1 MNRLTEPGKIPDFN
15 RVKGEKEMLINTFCH
30 IRGIGTKIERKL
42 WDSGIHNWD
51 MFHGETKIPLSK
63 KRVASILPLLRES
76 TEHLTNRNPFFFGQ
90 HLPVNQYWRLLPD
103 FRDTIAYVDIETTG
117 LENWCNEITTI
128 ALYDGQMVHTY
139 INGHNLGDF
148 VRDIEQFKIIVT
160 YNGRCFDVPFI
171 EQYFRIR
178 LDQVHLDLRYL
189 LKSLGFSGGLKGCER
204 QMGIDRGELRDID
217 GYDAVILWQEYIM
230 TGNQKSLETLLEY
243 NSADA
248 RNLETLLIMAYDMKL
263 KETPFYET
271 RWMHRGGDL
280 P

>member
-1 MNRLTEPGKIPDFN
+1 MN

-30 IRGIGTKIERKL
+30 IPGIGTKTERKL

-63 KRVASILPLLRES
+63 KRVASILPLLEES
-76 TEHLTNRNPFFFGQ
+76 AEHLSNRNPFFFGQ
-90 HLPVNQYWRLLPD
+90 HLPVNQYWRLFPD

-117 LENWCNEITTI
+117 LEGWCNKITTI
-128 ALYDGQMVHTY
+128 ALYDGQAVHTY
-139 INGHNLGDF
+139 VNGQNLGDF

-217 GYDAVILWQEYIM
+217 GYYAVILWQEYMM
-230 TGNQKSLETLLEY
+230 TGNQKSLETLIEY

-271 RWMHRGGDL
+271 RRM
-280 P
+280 